1 MVSKP
6 ILLKKGMLRILVHSR
21 SLDNLLSKG
30 NQNTITLLKY
40 SKCKLFEFVRTPLNT
55 DRDELRS
62 VPALTKKYDDRGN
75 LIGIEIVL
83 DECPSPTA
91 FNYRMQ
97 DIEEIG
103 RTIHNKQFLSA
114 DEKEAVICVFIQAA
128 LNQGDDMNIM
138 VTDNEVLLGN
148 RLGFESHFPGCVL
161 NIATV
166 EEAKEIMDLFSKY
179 RGKYYI
185 SNNYLDRKWRW
196 YWFSFRSK
204 VPNYHVGDN
213 ILDALASRF
222 VYLLMSLDEMGFQYY
237 SGVNNDTM
245 ESTIYHFNYFI
256 SLAAGIF
263 DNLAIKA
270 KDQFNLK
277 FRGDNFPP
285 KTSLNPNAGK
295 EFLRALREKNPNL
308 REHIN
313 SYVHLIKLIYHLREL
328 VIHREMP
335 PKTGFEMPHEWKANF
350 IEVDKNTIDLVSSC
364 GDKNQEYE
372 PITQWGLYK
381 LGTKYFLEPF
391 HFAKSAA
398 ILLLSF
404 SNKYLDLL
412 GFSNFIL
419 DMEQQGKKDTFLS
432 TIKTFKRNSLGF

>member
-6 ILLKKGMLRILVHSR
+6 ILLKKGKLRILVDSR

-30 NQNTITLLKY
+30 DQNTRTLLRY
-40 SKCKLFEFVRTPLNT
+40 SRCELFEFVRTPLNT
-55 DRDELRS
+55 DHDELRG
-62 VPALTKKYDDRGN
+62 VPALIEEYDDKGN
-75 LIGIEIVL
+75 LIGIEVVL
-83 DECPSPTA
+83 DECQSPTA

-97 DIEEIG
+97 DVEEIG
-103 RTIHNKQFLSA
+103 KTIHDKESLSA
-114 DEKEAVICVFIQAA
+114 DEKEAVIGVFIQAA
-128 LNQGDDMNIM
+128 LNRVDGMNVM
-138 VTDNEVLLGN
+138 VTDNEVLLRN
-148 RLGFESHFPGCVL
+148 RLWFESHFPGHPL

-179 RGKYYI
+179 RNKYYI
-185 SNNYLDRKWRW
+185 SSNYPRVKWLW

-256 SLAAGIF
+256 SLAPGIF
-263 DNLAIKA
+263 DNLAIRTKN
-270 KDQFNLK
+270 QFNLK

-285 KTSLNPNAGK
+285 RTSLNPNAGK
-295 EFLRALREKNPNL
+295 EFLKALREKNPNL
-308 REHIN
+308 HDHIN
-313 SYVHLIKLIYHLREL
+313 SYVHLIELIYHLREL

-335 PKTGFEMPHEWKANF
+335 PKAGFEMPHEWKANF
-350 IEVDKNTIDLVSSC
+350 IEVDNNTIDLVSSC

-398 ILLLSF
+398 SLLLSL

-412 GFSNFIL
+412 GLSNFIE
-419 DMEQQGKKDTFLS
+419 DMERQGKKDTFLS
-432 TIKTFKRNSLGF
+432 TIKILKRDSLGF